1 MDGGL
6 ERDAQGSERSEVASR
21 TTRVAPNRKERL
33 MGSGSL
39 SSYQP
44 NRPLAWIYDRFFEHI
59 EVDEAWAKQVREA
72 EARGTVI
79 YVLRNLSFV
88 DFLALDYLTKKLE
101 LPRVRFANDLGLWVL
116 EPPMGRRGLL
126 SSLVPKTEADDVA
139 RLRQAIDE
147 GASSAL
153 FLKRPPSILE
163 PSAIVGRRGGAA
175 RALPTR
181 GKTEGDAY
189 LRAVLEAQ
197 RATST
202 PILLVPQVFVWTRS
216 PDERKHNVV
225 DTLFGPREWPG
236 KIRTVTQFLMNWR
249 HVTLRAGE
257 PVDLQEFLAN
267 QANEQS
273 GERPTDD
280 VLVRRLTYTLLRR
293 LERERQAVVGPTKKP
308 ADRLRDQV
316 VRSPRLQKVIRDMAG
331 EGEPERRVLQW
342 RALSMVRELEA
353 EVNPNA
359 LRAMDTAFDATVAR
373 MYSGFEIDKEGL
385 ERLRAASKDGTL
397 VLLPSHKSH
406 VDYIILT
413 RLFMHANMPVP
424 LVAAG
429 DNLAFFPLGPV
440 LRRGGAFFIRR
451 SFRGDRLYAAV
462 VDAYMRRLMIDG
474 WPLEFFLEG
483 ARSRTGKLLPPKLGL
498 LSIVVDAVLGA
509 SETGG
514 SGPARKVYFCPIS
527 IGYERVVEEREY
539 VRELTGGE
547 KKKEDVRGLFAAA
560 ETALGRYGRLN
571 VQFGELLTTESVLAE
586 LGDSAGRMTPAR
598 RRALVTRLAYRVM
611 NEINR
616 VTAIT
621 PSALVAAA
629 LLTHGRRGIS
639 HQDLVIACE
648 RLGRILHGYEARF
661 TPSLLV
667 PVEELSQ
674 TELSAPALRH
684 GAIREAVEL
693 FHRAGHVETH
703 QPGVPVGEK
712 HVRPRPGPDAVYVVP
727 DVARL
732 SLDIAKNLMVH
743 FFVTRAMIATP
754 LFARSPKLDH
764 VDGGGS
770 NTTEVGNA
778 HAANGGAA
786 EGLTRDQ
793 LAERVQALSR
803 LFKYEFQFRADATFE
818 TIFAETLE
826 AMCADG
832 EVEIVAAP
840 PERRDQGDLVRLA
853 RAGEGRERAILHVR
867 MIQSF
872 LEGYRIAARACAA
885 LLKGPLA
892 PKDLAKR
899 AMALGERMFLAGEI
913 AGREAVTR
921 PVIDNAFLAFV
932 DQGYLRRVEGKYL
945 LPESY
950 ASADAVRVIES
961 RIASYLPPSS

>member
-1 MDGGL
+1 MA
-6 ERDAQGSERSEVASR
+6 R
-21 TTRVAPNRKERL
+21 
-33 MGSGSL
+33 GSL
-39 SSYQP
+39 SSYEP
-44 NRPLAWIYDRFFEHI
+44 NPALAYIYQRFFEHI
-59 EVDEAWAKQVREA
+59 EVDQAWAKQVREA

-101 LPRVRFANDLGLWVL
+101 LPRIRFANDLGLWVL
-116 EPPMGRRGLL
+116 GPEPSRSGSDEGGRLSRLFGGGGHRRGLL
-126 SSLVPKTEADDVA
+126 SSLFSSSELDDAD
-139 RLRQAIDE
+139 RLRRAIDE
-147 GASSAL
+147 GASAAL
-153 FLKRPPSILE
+153 FLKRPPAVLE
-163 PSAIVGRRGGAA
+163 PPAMMRRRGGAA

-181 GKTEGDAY
+181 GKTEGDVY

-197 RATST
+197 RASDK

-225 DTLFGPREWPG
+225 DSLFGPREWPG

-257 PVDLQEFLAN
+257 PVDLQEFLAH
-267 QANEQS
+267 QASENGDAPS
-273 GERPTDD
+273 GDD

-293 LERERQAVVGPTKKP
+293 LERERQSVVGPTKKP

-331 EGEPERRVLQW
+331 EGETERRVLQW
-342 RALSMVRELEA
+342 RALSMLRELET
-353 EVNPNA
+353 EIDPNA
-359 LRAMDTAFDATVAR
+359 IRAMDTAFDATVSR
-373 MYSGFEIDKEGL
+373 MYSAFEVDDVGL
-385 ERLRAASKDGTL
+385 ERIRAASKDGSI

-406 VDYIILT
+406 IDYIILT
-413 RLFMHANMPVP
+413 RLFVHANMPVP

-429 DNLAFFPLGPV
+429 DNLAFFPLGPI

-451 SFRGDRLYAAV
+451 SFRGDRLYGAV
-462 VDAYMRRLMIDG
+462 VDAYMRRLIIDG

-509 SETGG
+509 AEGASSNGG
-514 SGPARKVYFCPIS
+514 RAGAGRKVYFCPIS

-547 KKKEDVRGLFAAA
+547 KKKENVRGLVSAA

-571 VQFGELLTTESVLAE
+571 VQFGELLTIDGVMAE
-586 LGDSAGRMTPAR
+586 LGASTSGITPAR

-639 HQDLVIACE
+639 HGDLVNACE
-648 RLGRILHGYEARF
+648 RLARILRGYEARF
-661 TPSLLV
+661 TPSLMA
-667 PVEELSQ
+667 PI
-674 TELSAPALRH
+674 APATSVDSSGAPSDRRPILRH
-684 GAIREAVEL
+684 GAIREACEL

-712 HVRPRPGPDAVYVVP
+712 RDRPRPGPEAVYVVP

-732 SLDIAKNLMVH
+732 SLDLSKNLMVH

-754 LFARSPKLDH
+754 L
-764 VDGGGS
+764 
-770 NTTEVGNA
+770 
-778 HAANGGAA
+778 HAAQPHLVSRA
-786 EGLTRDQ
+786 L
-793 LAERVQALSR
+793 LSERAQALSR

-818 TIFAETLE
+818 VIFAETLD
-826 AMCADG
+826 AMLADG
-832 EVEIVAAP
+832 EIELDP
-840 PERRDQGDLVRLA
+840 PGRSDGSPLIRLA
-853 RAGEGRERAILHVR
+853 TSGDGRERALVHVR
-867 MIQSF
+867 MVQSF
-872 LEGYRIAARACAA
+872 VEGYRVAARACTA

-899 AMALGERMFLAGEI
+899 AIATGERMFLAGEI
-913 AGREAVTR
+913 ACREAVSR

-932 DQGYLRRVEGKYL
+932 DQGYLGRQDGKYV

-950 ASADAVRVIES
+950 ASADAVHVIEG
-961 RIASYLPPSS
+961 RIASFLAGSSF

>member
-1 MDGGL
+1 MFSMGG
-6 ERDAQGSERSEVASR
+6 DASVDAR
-21 TTRVAPNRKERL
+21 TDKNRKDDAR
-33 MGSGSL
+33 MGRDRL
-39 SSYQP
+39 SSYEP
-44 NRPLAWIYDRFFEHI
+44 NPALKWVYARFFEQI
-59 EVDEAWAKQVREA
+59 DIDQAWAKKVREA

-101 LPRVRFANDLGLWVL
+101 LPRIRFANDLGLWVL
-116 EPPMGRRGLL
+116 EPQMTGRGLL
-126 SSLVPKTEADDVA
+126 SSLVPRTEADDVG
-139 RLRQAIDE
+139 RLRRAIDE
-147 GASSAL
+147 GASAAL

-163 PSAIVGRRGGAA
+163 PPARIQRRGGAP
-175 RALPTR
+175 RAIPTR
-181 GKTEGDAY
+181 GKTEGDTY
-189 LRAVLEAQ
+189 LRTVLEAQ
-197 RATST
+197 RASKT

-216 PDERKHNVV
+216 PDERKHNIV
-225 DTLFGPREWPG
+225 DSLFGPREWPG

-257 PVDLQEFLAN
+257 PVDLREFL
-267 QANEQS
+267 EQ
-273 GERPTDD
+273 EARPDEAGSSPGDD

-331 EGEPERRVLQW
+331 EGETERRVLGW
-342 RALSMVRELEA
+342 RALSMLRELET
-353 EVNPNA
+353 EVDPNA
-359 LRAMDTAFDATVAR
+359 LRAMDTAFDQTVAR
-373 MYSGFEIDKEGL
+373 MYSAFEVDEEGI
-385 ERLRAASKDGTL
+385 ERLREASKDGSL

-429 DNLAFFPLGPV
+429 DNLAFFPLGPI

-451 SFRGDRLYAAV
+451 SFRGDRLYGAV
-462 VDAYMRRLMIDG
+462 VDAYMRRLIIDG

-509 SETGG
+509 AESG
-514 SGPARKVYFCPIS
+514 SGPARRVYFCPIS

-547 KKKEDVRGLFAAA
+547 KKKEDVRGLVAAA

-571 VQFGELLTTESVLAE
+571 VQFGELLTIDGVMAE
-586 LGDSAGRMTPAR
+586 LGESKRALTPAR

-629 LLTHGRRGIS
+629 LLTHGKRGIS
-639 HQDLVIACE
+639 HADLVAACE
-648 RLGRILHGYEARF
+648 RLARILRGYDARF

-667 PVEELSQ
+667 SLD
-674 TELSAPALRH
+674 TWSATTPDSTKPILRH
-684 GAIREAVEL
+684 GAIREACEL

-703 QPGVPVGEK
+703 QPGVPVGERRE
-712 HVRPRPGPDAVYVVP
+712 RPRPGPEAVYVVP

-732 SLDIAKNLMVH
+732 SLDISKNLMVH
-743 FFVTRAMIATP
+743 FFVSRAMIATP
-754 LFARSPKLDH
+754 L
-764 VDGGGS
+764 
-770 NTTEVGNA
+770 
-778 HAANGGAA
+778 HAAAA
-786 EGLTRDQ
+786 QGVTRAH

-818 TIFAETLE
+818 TIFDETVATML
-826 AMCADG
+826 ADG
-832 EVEIVAAP
+832 EVETDSTDRAP
-840 PERRDQGDLVRLA
+840 MPADDGALIRLA
-853 RAGEGRERAILHVR
+853 REGEGRERALLHVR

-872 LEGYRIAARACAA
+872 VEGYRVAARACSA

-899 AMALGERMFLAGEI
+899 AITTGERMFLAGEI
-913 AGREAVTR
+913 ACREAISR
-921 PVIDNAFLAFV
+921 PVLDNAFLAFV
-932 DQGYLRRVEGKYL
+932 DQGYLGRKDGKYV

-950 ASADAVRVIES
+950 SSADAVRVVEG
-961 RIASYLPPSS
+961 RIASYLASS

>member
-1 MDGGL
+1 
-6 ERDAQGSERSEVASR
+6 
-21 TTRVAPNRKERL
+21 
-33 MGSGSL
+33 MGNGSL
-39 SSYQP
+39 TSYDP
-44 NRPLAWIYDRFFEHI
+44 NPALAWIYHRFFEHI
-59 EVDEAWAKQVREA
+59 EVDQTWATQVREA

-88 DFLALDYLTKKLE
+88 DFLALDYLTKKLD
-101 LPRVRFANDLGLWVL
+101 LPRVRFANDLGLWVF
-116 EPPMGRRGLL
+116 EPPTSLRKNGRGLL
-126 SSLVPKTEADDVA
+126 SSLFPRTEEGDVR
-139 RLRQAIDE
+139 RLRRAIDE
-147 GASSAL
+147 GASAAL

-163 PSAIVGRRGGAA
+163 PPPIVRRRGGAA
-175 RALPTR
+175 HALPTR
-181 GKTEGDAY
+181 GKTEGDTF

-197 RATST
+197 RASKT

-216 PDERKHNVV
+216 PDQQKHNVV
-225 DTLFGPREWPG
+225 DSLFGPREWPG

-257 PVDLQEFLAN
+257 PVDLQEFLAHE
-267 QANEQS
+267 AKS
-273 GERPTDD
+273 DKADRPVTDD
-280 VLVRRLTYTLLRR
+280 VLIRRLTYTLLRR

-331 EGEPERRVLQW
+331 EGETERRVLGW
-342 RALSMVRELEA
+342 RALSMLRELET
-353 EVNPNA
+353 EIDPNA

-373 MYSGFEIDKEGL
+373 MYGGFEIDQEGL
-385 ERLRAASKDGTL
+385 ERLRAASKDGSL

-406 VDYIILT
+406 VDYIILS

-429 DNLAFFPLGPV
+429 DNLAFFPLGPI

-451 SFRGDRLYAAV
+451 SFRGDRLYGAV
-462 VDAYMRRLMIDG
+462 VDAYMRRLLIDG

-509 SETGG
+509 AESAGTSPG
-514 SGPARKVYFCPIS
+514 RKVYFCPIS

-547 KKKEDVRGLFAAA
+547 KKKEDVRGLVRAA
-560 ETALGRYGRLN
+560 ETALGRYGNLN
-571 VQFGELLTTESVLAE
+571 VQFGELLTIDGVMSE
-586 LGDSAGRMTPAR
+586 LGETNGALTPAK

-629 LLTHGRRGIS
+629 LLTHGRRGIA
-639 HQDLVIACE
+639 HADLVAACE
-648 RLGRILHGYEARF
+648 RLARILRGYEARF

-667 PVEELSQ
+667 SLDAWAEADADPSRPV
-674 TELSAPALRH
+674 LRH
-684 GAIREAVEL
+684 GAIREACEL

-712 HVRPRPGPDAVYVVP
+712 HEGPRPGPDAVYVVP

-732 SLDIAKNLMVH
+732 SLDISKNLMVH

-754 LFARSPKLDH
+754 L
-764 VDGGGS
+764 
-770 NTTEVGNA
+770 
-778 HAANGGAA
+778 HAAPQGIPRAV
-786 EGLTRDQ
+786 
-793 LAERVQALSR
+793 LADRVQALSR

-818 TIFAETLE
+818 TIFAETID
-826 AMCADG
+826 AMLVDG
-832 EVEIVAAP
+832 EIEIDP
-840 PERRDQGDLVRLA
+840 PGRTDDSAVVHLA
-853 RAGEGRERAILHVR
+853 REGEGRERALIHVR
-867 MIQSF
+867 MVQGF
-872 LEGYRIAARACAA
+872 VEGYRVAARACAG
-885 LLKGPLA
+885 LLRGPLS

-899 AMALGERMFLAGEI
+899 AITTGERMFLAGEL
-913 AGREAVTR
+913 ACREAITR
-921 PVIDNAFLAFV
+921 PVIENAFLAFA
-932 DQGYLRRVEGKYL
+932 DQGYLKRADGKYV

-950 ASADAVRVIES
+950 ASSDAVRVIEG
-961 RIASYLPPSS
+961 RIASYLAH